1 MVMLI
6 CSSICMT
13 FVEVRGV
20 QLGAG
25 EVGVGVGVG
34 LRGLLGNSLFCSV
47 ASKAYR
53 PAADT
58 S

>member
-1 MVMLI
+1 MT
-6 CSSICMT
+6 SI
-13 FVEVRGV
+13 EVRGV
-20 QLGAG
+20 QLG
-25 EVGVGVGVG
+25 GVGVG
-34 LRGLLGNSLFCSV
+34 LVLWGLLGISLFCSL